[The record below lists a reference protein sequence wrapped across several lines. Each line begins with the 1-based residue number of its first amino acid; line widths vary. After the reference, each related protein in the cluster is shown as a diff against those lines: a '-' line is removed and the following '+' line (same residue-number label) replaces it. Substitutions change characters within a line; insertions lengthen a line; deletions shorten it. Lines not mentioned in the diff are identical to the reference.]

1 MHKHIYYNFHTAIQ
15 NKTRYIFINNGKNDR
30 LGGESDWLK
39 DDKDRIRYSGDWL
52 IDNDDRLRGNGDW
65 LKDMRAV
72 TTPVTAP
79 MAKDPLKIPRNTPTD
94 LKNAAASNMW
104 VFAPLGW

>member
-1 MHKHIYYNFHTAIQ
+1 M
-15 NKTRYIFINNGKNDR
+15 
-30 LGGESDWLK
+30 SDT
-39 DDKDRIRYSGDWL
+39 
-52 IDNDDRLRGNGDW
+52 DDRLRDNGDWLSDNNDRLRANGDW

-94 LKNAAASNMW
+94 LKNAAASNM
-104 VFAPLGW
+104 